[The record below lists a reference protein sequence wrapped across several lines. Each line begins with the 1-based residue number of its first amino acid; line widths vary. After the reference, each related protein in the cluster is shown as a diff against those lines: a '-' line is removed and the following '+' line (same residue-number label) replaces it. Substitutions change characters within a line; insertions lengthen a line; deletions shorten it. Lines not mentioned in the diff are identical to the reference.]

1 MTILDRDQEGKNI
14 VLSAVEN
21 RQSNIYHFLFRTSNV
36 FNKVVAFRE
45 IDKNSNDTFHIAAT

>member
-1 MTILDRDQEGKNI
+1 M
-14 VLSAVEN
+14 LSAVEN